1 MLKTILVSLI
11 LMSQIC
17 FAQSTYN
24 FYFNDSSSGPS
35 GPSSPMTTPPPV
47 QQQPQPT
54 YINNAPVLPATASSP
69 HAFSIMDTYL
79 NVGMGAESYFR
90 FDKPSFFVKTKF
102 LPLIGF
108 EAAFP
113 NRALENNSSD
123 YRAAAYLEGGF
134 FDFLRIQLLGGVL
147 RLKREETIDPY
158 VGIGASLR
166 LFKAI
171 EISVSANTTIKS
183 KFKFNEDDLL
193 SVGGYKFA
201 SGAISVDI
209 FKLFHLL

>member
-1 MLKTILVSLI
+1 MLKKILISFI
-11 LMSQIC
+11 FTSQIC

-24 FYFNDSSSGPS
+24 FYFNDSGSGPS
-35 GPSSPMTTPPPV
+35 GPSSPMATPAPI
-47 QQQPQPT
+47 QQPQPT
-54 YINNAPVLPATASSP
+54 YINNAPVLPVTASSP
-69 HAFSIMDTYL
+69 YAFSIMDTYL
-79 NVGMGAESYFR
+79 NIGVGAQSYLHN
-90 FDKPSFFVKTKF
+90 KPSIFLKTKF

-108 EAAFP
+108 EASLP
-113 NRALENNSSD
+113 NVGNSFSG

-134 FDFLRIQLLGGVL
+134 FDFLRVQLLGGALQTKKSGSESV
-147 RLKREETIDPY
+147 DPY
-158 VGIGASLR
+158 VGIGLSLR

-183 KFKFNEDDLL
+183 KLKFNEDDLL

-201 SGAISVDI
+201 SGAVSIDI